1 MADSNTTT
9 DPKFVPSADSLAIV
23 GIKVGQIRTD
33 DALIEFVH
41 GLAETRSLTDAQ
53 EAVAVYTARKR
64 GHEFDWILTNLGLL
78 QATAQRREIE
88 GMAILR
94 LQEVTR
100 TVAAIRT
107 GELGIKVVDEITSK
121 IINLDAE
128 GTDERIIELETLA
141 AAKRIKQTYVTAD
154 KKELSDDAV
163 ANLIRQAKDT
173 VVAKVEPLTA
183 ATLVQAVPSFS
194 ESHGVQRKVTKRT
207 PEPSVSGPMTLE
219 FHLRAALKD
228 MRALVDAADG
238 APYVPTTQDFK
249 ALFDLVTYL
258 DLSLDMSPDMVAALE
273 IAEKAGL

>member
-1 MADSNTTT
+1 MADSNTT
-9 DPKFVPSADSLAIV
+9 DPKFVPAASSLTVV
-23 GIKVGQIRTD
+23 GMKVGDIRTD
-33 DALIEFVH
+33 DALIAFVH
-41 GLAETRSLTDAQ
+41 GLAEQRTLTDAQ

-64 GHEFDWILTNLGLL
+64 GHEFDWILTNLGLS

-88 GMAILR
+88 GMGILR
-94 LQEVTR
+94 LQDVTR

-107 GELGIKVVDEITSK
+107 GELGIKVVDEITSRP
-121 IINLDAE
+121 ISLDAD
-128 GTDERIIELETLA
+128 GTDERIIALETLA
-141 AAKRIKQTYVTAD
+141 VGKRIKATYVTAD
-154 KKELSDDAV
+154 KKDLSDEAV
-163 ANLIRQAKDT
+163 AGLLRQAQST
-173 VVAKVEPLTA
+173 VEAKVEPLTA
-183 ATLVQAVPSFS
+183 ATLLQAVPSFS
-194 ESHGVQRKVTKRT
+194 EDHGVIRKVQKRT